1 MVGNAYHP
9 SMQEREAGG
18 LKVQEYPQL
27 HTEFKAS
34 LREMSLSLDIR
45 LVTTLFMCL
54 FVCLW
59 WRLNPEPSIY
69 SSYHNLYQPLLVLF
83 NRVGLSCNLLFRL
96 ARWYR

>member
-54 FVCLW
+54 FVCLFMVET
-59 WRLNPEPSIY
+59 EPRAFHILIIS
-69 SSYHNLYQPLLVLF
+69 
-83 NRVGLSCNLLFRL
+83 
-96 ARWYR
+96 

>member
-1 MVGNAYHP
+1 M
-9 SMQEREAGG
+9 E
-18 LKVQEYPQL
+18 
-27 HTEFKAS
+27 S
-34 LREMSLSLDIR
+34 LYILSLSL
-45 LVTTLFMCL
+45 LPSFLLLFLLPLLFYFLGGGVICLCVCL